1 MDKQTDE
8 LLFDYLSQYE
18 KDDPVVREILALRK
32 EALLS
37 KTADTNPMENSFW
50 ESLIDG
56 ALKGLNVVALASFDW
71 RLLTISKLLEVW
83 IKDKR
88 EERQK
93 KQQDLTLGK
102 NYDITHP
109 NFTVSPSNPY
119 GQGSYY

>member
-32 EALLS
+32 EALLN
-37 KTADTNPMENSFW
+37 KTADQNPLENSFW
-50 ESLIDG
+50 ENLIDS
-56 ALKGLNVVALASFDW
+56 ALKGLNIVALASFDW

-119 GQGSYY
+119 GSGSYY

>member
-1 MDKQTDE
+1 MEKQTED
-8 LLFDYLSQYE
+8 LLFNYLSQYE

-32 EALLS
+32 EALLN
-37 KTADTNPMENSFW
+37 KTADQNPLENSFW
-50 ESLIDG
+50 ENLIDS
-56 ALKGLNVVALASFDW
+56 ALKGLNIVALASFDW

-88 EERQK
+88 EEKVQK
-93 KQQDLTLGK
+93 QRDLTLGK

-109 NFTVSPSNPY
+109 NFTVNPSNPY